1 MLYFWKPKV
10 GGNIWMQ
17 TKITANAHNVGL
29 KQNSTVFG
37 ILIAV
42 STVHLLNDTIQS
54 IVPAIF
60 PIVKNSLSLTY
71 TELGL
76 IAFALNVTA
85 SVLQPVIGL
94 YSDRKPQ
101 PYLLPLGVVA
111 TLFGVLG
118 LAFSIGFWSMLG
130 SVVLI
135 GIGSSIFH
143 PESAKV
149 AYLAAGARRGLAQ
162 GIFQVGGNAGQ
173 ALAPIMTALIFV
185 PLGQSGILWF
195 TILAAAAIAIQM
207 FTARWYSG
215 RLHSDTVKKRGRRS
229 GGVSVA
235 NRRKV
240 TAAISILVM
249 ILTSKMA
256 YLAGITSFY
265 SFYLMD
271 RFQLSV
277 QEAQLSVFAF
287 LAAGAAGTFFGGPL
301 ADLWGR
307 RNVIWF
313 SILGALPFAFLLPYV
328 NFTTSIVFCII
339 IGFTIMSSGSVN
351 VVYAQELLPGNI
363 GTVSGLFFGLAF
375 GAGGLGAAALGA
387 LADSTS
393 IDYVIKLSALLPLI
407 GLLAIFLPSD
417 RKLNQWA
424 AEAELAQAAEHDSG
438 A

>member
-1 MLYFWKPKV
+1 
-10 GGNIWMQ
+10 MQ
-17 TKITANAHNVGL
+17 TQTKVAAPAAGAGLAH
-29 KQNSTVFG
+29 NSTVFG

-42 STVHLLNDTIQS
+42 SLVHLLNDTIQS
-54 IVPAIF
+54 VVPAIF
-60 PIVKNSLSLTY
+60 PIVKESLSLTY
-71 TELGL
+71 TQLGL
-76 IAFALNVTA
+76 IAFALNATA
-85 SVLQPVIGL
+85 SVLQPAIGL

-111 TLFGVLG
+111 TLIGVLG
-118 LAFSIGFWSMLG
+118 LAFASGFYSILA
-130 SVVLI
+130 SVVLV
-135 GIGSSIFH
+135 GIGSSVFH

-185 PLGQSGILWF
+185 PLGQPGILWF
-195 TILAAAAIAIQM
+195 TILAAAAIVIQL

-215 RLHSDTVKKRGRRS
+215 RLHSGAVKKRGSRS
-229 GGVSVA
+229 GA
-235 NRRKV
+235 ALPAAHRRKV
-240 TAAISILVM
+240 GFALSVLMM

-265 SFYLMD
+265 AFYLMD

-277 QEAQLSVFAF
+277 QEAQLCVFAF

-301 ADLWGR
+301 ADRWGR

-351 VVYAQELLPGNI
+351 VVYAQELLPGHI

-387 LADSTS
+387 LADSSS
-393 IDYVIKLSALLPLI
+393 IDFVIKLCALLPLI
-407 GLLAIFLPSD
+407 GLLAIFLPAD
-417 RKLNQWA
+417 RKLKAWA
-424 AEAELAQAAEHDSG
+424 LEAEQREAAAVKTE
-438 A
+438 

>member
-1 MLYFWKPKV
+1 
-10 GGNIWMQ
+10 MQ
-17 TKITANAHNVGL
+17 TKMTAAARSVPL
-29 KQNSTVFG
+29 KQNGTVFG
-37 ILIAV
+37 ILLAI
-42 STVHLLNDTIQS
+42 SLVHLLNDTIQS
-54 IVPAIF
+54 VVPAIF
-60 PIVKNSLSLTY
+60 PIVKDSLSLTY
-71 TELGL
+71 TQLGL
-76 IAFALNVTA
+76 IAFALNATA
-85 SVLQPVIGL
+85 SVLQPAVGL

-101 PYLLPLGVVA
+101 PFLLPLGVVS
-111 TLFGVLG
+111 TLLGVLG
-118 LAFSIGFWSMLG
+118 LAFASGFWTMLL
-130 SVVLI
+130 SVVLV
-135 GIGSSIFH
+135 GVGSSVFH

-149 AYLAAGARRGLAQ
+149 AYLAAGPRRGLAQ
-162 GIFQVGGNAGQ
+162 SIFQVGGNAGQ

-185 PLGQSGILWF
+185 PLGQPGILWF
-195 TILAAAAIAIQM
+195 SLLAVLAIVIQL

-215 RLHSDTVKKRGRRS
+215 RLRSDAAGKRSRS
-229 GGVSVA
+229 GAGIPLA
-235 NRRKV
+235 NRGKV
-240 TAAISILVM
+240 AAAISILVL

-265 SFYLMD
+265 SFYLLE
-271 RFQLSV
+271 RFGLSV
-277 QEAQLSVFAF
+277 GQAQWCVFAF
-287 LAAGAAGTFFGGPL
+287 LAAGAVGTFFGGPL

-328 NFTTSIVFCII
+328 NFTLSIVFCVI

-393 IDYVIKLSALLPLI
+393 IEHVIKLCAYLPLI

-417 RKLNQWA
+417 RKLKIWA
-424 AEAELAQAAEHDSG
+424 EEAERSQAAKSGSGSSG

>member
-1 MLYFWKPKV
+1 MQPKPAASATF
-10 GGNIWMQ
+10 NHAA
-17 TKITANAHNVGL
+17 ANPNR
-29 KQNSTVFG
+29 TVFS

-42 STVHLLNDTIQS
+42 SMVHLLNDTIQS
-54 IVPAIF
+54 VVPAIF
-60 PIVKNSLSLTY
+60 PIVKESLSLSY

-76 IAFALNVTA
+76 IAFMLNLTA

-118 LAFSIGFWSMLG
+118 LAFSVGFWTMLG

-135 GIGSSIFH
+135 GIGSSVFH

-185 PLGQSGILWF
+185 PLGQPGILWF
-195 TILAAAAIAIQM
+195 TILAAAAVVIQL

-215 RLHSDTVKKRGRRS
+215 RLASSAAKKRDRPTA
-229 GGVSVA
+229 GVPAA
-235 NRRKV
+235 NRGKV
-240 TAAISILVM
+240 ACAISILVL
-249 ILTSKMA
+249 IITSKMA
-256 YLAGITSFY
+256 YLAGMTSFY
-265 SFYLMD
+265 AFYLID
-271 RFQLSV
+271 KFQLSI
-277 QEAQLSVFAF
+277 QEAQLCVFEL

-313 SILGALPFAFLLPYV
+313 SIIGVLPFLFLLPYV
-328 NFTTSIVFCII
+328 NFTVSIVFCII
-339 IGFTIMSSGSVN
+339 IGFMMMSSGSVN
-351 VVYAQELLPGNI
+351 VVYAQEMLPGNI
-363 GTVSGLFFGLAF
+363 GTVSGLFFGLSF

-387 LADSTS
+387 LADQTS
-393 IDYVIKLSALLPLI
+393 IEFVIQLCAIFPLI
-407 GLLAIFLPSD
+407 GLLAKARTVGCRSG
-417 RKLNQWA
+417 R
-424 AEAELAQAAEHDSG
+424 AELNIKTPLIRDRIRG
-438 A
+438 T